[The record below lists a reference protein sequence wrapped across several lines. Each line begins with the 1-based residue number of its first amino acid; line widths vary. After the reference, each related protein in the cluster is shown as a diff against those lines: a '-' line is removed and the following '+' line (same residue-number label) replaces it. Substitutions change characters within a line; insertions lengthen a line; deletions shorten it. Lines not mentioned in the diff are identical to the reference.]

1 MRQDKD
7 EAFLGKK
14 LKLVELL
21 MLSQDRDAN
30 DKVLAPSVEFVH
42 QGSWDASPH
51 CPLGPIHL

>member
-30 DKVLAPSVEFVH
+30 DKVLARRSNSCTK
-42 QGSWDASPH
+42 G
-51 CPLGPIHL
+51 LGMRALAAL